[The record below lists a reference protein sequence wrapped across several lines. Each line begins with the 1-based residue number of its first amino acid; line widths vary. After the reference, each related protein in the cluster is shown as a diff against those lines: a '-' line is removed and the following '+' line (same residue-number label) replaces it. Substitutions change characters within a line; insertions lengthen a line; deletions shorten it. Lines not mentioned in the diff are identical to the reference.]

1 MAENFIHQSAKI
13 YLETDIR
20 SSSIGENSSIGDH
33 SQVHSSKIAP
43 YVAINKRNLIQKSDI
58 DSLTYTGVNTII
70 KHAEIGKFCS
80 ISWNVSIGGKNHSFD
95 LATTHSRWWFQKLYS
110 GISEKPTEYESSPKC
125 SIQNDVWI
133 AAHAIINRGVTIGH
147 GAIIGAGAV
156 VTKDVEPYTIV
167 AGVPAKPIRKR
178 FPEHIIESLLEIK
191 WWDWPLE
198 VIKSNLEL
206 IYATKVD
213 ESIIE
218 KLKEIAKNLKDA

>member
-1 MAENFIHQSAKI
+1 MAANFIHQSAKI
-13 YLETDIR
+13 FLETDIR
-20 SSSIGENSSIGDH
+20 SSFIGENSSIGDH
-33 SQVHSSKIAP
+33 SQIHSSNISP
-43 YVAINKRNLIQKSDI
+43 YVAINKRNLIQKTDI

-95 LATTHSRWWFQKLYS
+95 HTSTHSRWWFQKLYS

-125 SIQNDVWI
+125 IIQNDVWI
-133 AAHAIINRGVTIGH
+133 AAHAIVNRGVKIGD
-147 GAIIGAGAV
+147 GAVIGAGAI

-198 VIKSNLEL
+198 VIKSNVEL

-213 ESIIE
+213 ESVIA
-218 KLKEIAKNLKDA
+218 KLKEIEKNLKDA